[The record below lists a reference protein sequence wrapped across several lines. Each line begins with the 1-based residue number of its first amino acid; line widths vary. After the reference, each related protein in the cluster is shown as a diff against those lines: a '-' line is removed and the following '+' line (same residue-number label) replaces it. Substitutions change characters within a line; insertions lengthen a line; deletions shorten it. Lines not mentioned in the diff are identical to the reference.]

1 MRMLEVQP
9 TGLHQRVP
17 VFLGSK
23 NEVMAAVKYHAEHDA
38 AANVAATA

>member
-1 MRMLEVQP
+1 VQP

-23 NEVMAAVKYHAEHDA
+23 REVEEAVRYHAAHDA
-38 AANVAATA
+38 R